1 MPFKKTHNVSITL
14 DNSVQ
19 ISCSGMDE
27 EVEEDRDNRKKMYK
41 WDYMYLQIYRISSVQ
56 QMNDYMS
63 NS

>member
-19 ISCSGMDE
+19 ISGSGMDE
-27 EVEEDRDNRKKMYK
+27 EVEIIEKMYK